1 MDFPDRDGTHRAPVD
16 RHTRFRRGGTGTSC
30 DRETP
35 RWTTRSGAKLGER
48 PLDILQDRLRPLSA
62 GHETNF
68 AGQHILEG
76 AAGTNP
82 RRSDDER
89 LTLLDPQKPERTAAV
104 VVGTA
109 IARSRKSQK
118 LLEALLGLVAGCPSR
133 CALKL
138 DRSGLEGAFAEAP
151 SRAVVLEIGLDGG
164 RDLITVRAKGAD
176 AVAP

>member
-1 MDFPDRDGTHRAPVD
+1 MPGVII
-16 RHTRFRRGGTGTSC
+16 
-30 DRETP
+30 
-35 RWTTRSGAKLGER
+35 SGVSAAC
-48 PLDILQDRLRPLSA
+48 ILSA
-62 GHETNF
+62 LRTPKICCAESWNQSREPWTF
-68 AGQHILEG
+68 QIATVRTARPSTDTRVLG
-76 AAGTNP
+76 AAGTTP

-138 DRSGLEGAFAEAP
+138 DRSGLEEAFAEAP
-151 SRAVVLEIGLDGG
+151 SRAGDLEIELDGG
-164 RDLITVRAKGAD
+164 RDLRSE
-176 AVAP
+176 